1 MRRSFSSRG
10 GAGLHQAWPAG
21 EAPARLGTRKEPAAG
36 SPAAWGIKKRGKMRF
51 VKPVSY
57 EHPALKGHSQTYE
70 RSDESQSACGRP
82 AAVSAAGTEAWGRQT
97 LTCFS
102 SELRFA
108 RTVQL
113 HMANPTA
120 FPTPCIAGLRGGAQ
134 GCGAE
139 AALPSLEQSRSLS
152 CITGSARRAF

>member
-1 MRRSFSSRG
+1 MERG
-10 GAGLHQAWPAG
+10 SI
-21 EAPARLGTRKEPAAG
+21 RLGWLGRHRRGLGHAKSQPQG

-57 EHPALKGHSQTYE
+57 EHPALKGHSQTYK
-70 RSDESQSACGRP
+70 RSDESRSACGRP

-108 RTVQL
+108 RVVQL
-113 HMANPTA
+113 RMANPTA
-120 FPTPCIAGLRGGAQ
+120 FPTPRIAGLRGGAQ
-134 GCGAE
+134 GCEAE
-139 AALPSLEQSRSLS
+139 AALPSLEQSRSLP